1 MDNPILGEYL
11 ESMKK
16 DTLTYYQTYYTNF
29 SQSPE
34 PPSRGSWLRLGH
46 GFYMQIEYESPTSNF
61 DVKVNQ
67 QEDADLARGSMQK
80 LCVV

>member
-34 PPSRGSWLRLGH
+34 PRL
-46 GFYMQIEYESPTSNF
+46 
-61 DVKVNQ
+61 
-67 QEDADLARGSMQK
+67 
-80 LCVV
+80 